1 MQYTTTTRHS
11 WATCELAQHRGT
23 CQHRDDISVQPVW
36 LVSQKESY
44 FQCLCSQSWRF
55 QLKFPYNASLC
66 LWPLSVSPHIVNFR
80 QLELWLESQPDPSTL
95 VHSDTHQN
103 YQKKIVPC
111 ENLHMGRLLGPWRPD
126 CTRSGF
132 LNSFSRHVL
141 FRNSNNVAPSEY
153 NVSLVM

>member
-1 MQYTTTTRHS
+1 MRLLH
-11 WATCELAQHRGT
+11 TCNTPRQHIIVESRELAQHRGT
-23 CQHRDDISVQPVW
+23 CQHRGDISVQPVW
-36 LVSQKESY
+36 LVSQKCFPVSLHKVGV
-44 FQCLCSQSWRF
+44 FSWNSLIMRHCACGP
-55 QLKFPYNASLC
+55 FPC
-66 LWPLSVSPHIVNFR
+66 HHTLSISVNLSFG
-80 QLELWLESQPDPSTL
+80 STL

-141 FRNSNNVAPSEY
+141 FRNSNNVAPN